1 MYLAELELH
10 GFKSFANKTSV
21 KFDSGITV
29 IVGPNG
35 CGKSNIVDALRWVL
49 GEQRPSQLRSDAMA
63 NVIFNG
69 TSTKKA
75 LGMAEVSVTIQN
87 NREILPIEYNDV
99 TISRR
104 LYRSGESEYL
114 INGSQCRLKD
124 IIELFMDTGM
134 GAGAYSV
141 IELKMVEE
149 ILNDKNNDRRRLFEE
164 AAGVTRYKEKRKQ
177 TYRKLDETRTDMLRV
192 EDILI
197 EIRKKARSLQLQA
210 NKAQRAKSYQENL
223 QKLDMGVSRH
233 EYQHLKGE
241 LEPLVGQI
249 VTAEKEKE
257 ELGRNLEQQDEALG
271 LAQETLQQREKD
283 LAASKLRVDELFN
296 SIRDADTS
304 IRIAS
309 EKITNEEG
317 VIRQYETDIS
327 QSEVEIREFKKSI
340 DRGSENLT
348 RLQAELDAANQEL
361 DVKKQA
367 YDEVLAEVNSM
378 RAQLDSAN
386 RDYETLSQS
395 INEIQSRKIRF
406 ESRLENLEEDVLRI
420 EQQQKEAEGSISR
433 FDDEQKSIEAELE
446 SASHARSEA
455 ENEVGR
461 IRTERDEVQK
471 RQNELKDEIRSVRS
485 RIEASRNEIGL
496 LENIARSNE
505 AFPGSVQHL
514 QKHKSSFRRFEVVS
528 DVLSTTAEYAV
539 ALESVLGEACNYV
552 VVTNVDEATQ
562 AFELLRKD
570 KKGKATVIPLDLLAK
585 SYPVDPES
593 IANVVSCAK
602 EYEPLKQLLLGNVVI
617 SDSLEKALS
626 GKKNVC
632 VTRDGDVV
640 TSERFIRSGSTHKNT
655 GVRVGLRN
663 RIDSCRK
670 DEATATAAL
679 EKLQNE
685 LQRLDTVWAGLN
697 SQKAGDALRAAD
709 EAVRKLENRRNAL
722 QAQKAVYEK
731 TMQERANREKRLQEQ
746 RGELNADLAGI
757 EPRIAE
763 INRKLDDAVQ
773 MRVNLRGALQEKE
786 TALQRS
792 QSTYNDAKLQ
802 QQGTANLLDNQK
814 RDIERASKSIEAIKE
829 RLENRAQRARSS
841 KDLILSL
848 KNEIEGLEAS
858 VSALKGEKEAADKL
872 FSEAEEATARQRG
885 RINQIEDNL
894 RTIRRN
900 KDLNSDLIHH
910 LSLAKSQKDIQLKN
924 IADHIW
930 ETYGI
935 LMDKLTVELPEDM
948 DVATAKSE
956 IAQLRERLRNIGE
969 VNPLAITEYEE
980 EKERVDFYET
990 QIADLTRA
998 EDELRQTIRE
1008 INETAQERFSTTFDQ
1023 IRTNFK
1029 KVFSTLF
1036 QEDDQC
1042 DLILEESSDDPLDHK
1057 IEIIAKPRGKRP
1069 SNIEQLSGGE
1079 KTLTAIALLF
1089 AIYLV
1094 KPSPFCILDEVDA
1107 PLDDANIERFTHLI
1121 KQFSAD
1127 TQFIVITHNKKTMDK
1142 SEIMYGVTMPE
1153 TGVSKL
1159 VGVRMDDV
1167 A

>member
-69 TSTKKA
+69 TSTRKA

-124 IIELFMDTGM
+124 IVELFMDTGM

-149 ILNDKNNDRRRLFEE
+149 ILNDRNNDRRRLFEE

-177 TYRKLDETRTDMLRV
+177 TFRKLDETRNDMLRV
-192 EDILI
+192 EDILV

-210 NKAQRAKSYQENL
+210 NKAQRAKAYQDDL
-223 QKLDMGVSRH
+223 RRLDLGLSRH
-233 EYQHLKGE
+233 ENRQLKAE

-257 ELGRNLEQQDEALG
+257 ELNRNLEQQEEALK
-271 LAQETLQQREKD
+271 LAQETLTAREKD
-283 LAASKLRVDELFN
+283 LNDARRKVDELLN
-296 SIRDADTS
+296 SVRETETT
-304 IRIAS
+304 IRISA

-317 VIRQYETDIS
+317 VIRQYEADIS
-327 QSEVEIREFKKSI
+327 QSEIEVREYRKSI
-340 DRGSENLT
+340 DRGGQQLGALLESLEAAASEL
-348 RLQAELDAANQEL
+348 AERRQTYEA
-361 DVKKQA
+361 
-367 YDEVLAEVNSM
+367 VLADVTST
-378 RAQLDSAN
+378 RAALEAAN
-386 RDYETLSQS
+386 RDYDNHTRS
-395 INEIQSRKIRF
+395 INELQSRRIRL
-406 ESRLENLEEDVLRI
+406 ESRLENLEEDALRI
-420 EQQQKEAEGSISR
+420 ERQQKDAGASIAR
-433 FDDEQKSIEAELE
+433 FGEEQKAVEAELE
-446 SASHARSEA
+446 EA
-455 ENEVGR
+455 VVRRTAAETEVEEIR
-461 IRTERDEVQK
+461 ISRDNSQK
-471 RQNELKDEIRSVRS
+471 RQNDLKDEIRAVRS
-485 RIEASRNEIGL
+485 RIEASRSEIGL

-505 AFPGSVQHL
+505 AFPGSVQYL
-514 QKHKSSFRRFEVVS
+514 QKHKAEFRRVEVVS
-528 DVLSTTAEYAV
+528 DVLSTDAEYAV

-552 VVTNVDEATQ
+552 VVSTVDEANK
-562 AFELLRKD
+562 AFERLRSE
-570 KKGKATVIPLDLLAK
+570 KKGKVTVIPLDLLAK
-585 SYPVDPES
+585 SYPVAEGSLAGKVKCSP
-593 IANVVSCAK
+593 

-617 SDSLEKALS
+617 ADDLGSAL
-626 GKKNVC
+626 GKKGVVS
-632 VTRDGDVV
+632 VTRQGDVV

-655 GVRVGLRN
+655 GIRVGLKD
-663 RIDSCRK
+663 RIEKCRQ
-670 DEATATAAL
+670 DEQKAAAEL
-679 EKLQNE
+679 EGLQQDLSKTE
-685 LQRLDTVWAGLN
+685 AEIAGL
-697 SQKAGDALRAAD
+697 SSSDAASALRSAD
-709 EAVRKLENRRNAL
+709 EAVRKLENRRNAI

-731 TMQERANREKRLQEQ
+731 NQLEHSERSRRIVEQ
-746 RGELNADLAGI
+746 RSEINTGLMEI
-757 EPRIAE
+757 EPQFNE
-763 INRKLDDAVQ
+763 MNRKLQDAVQ
-773 MRVNLRGALQEKE
+773 KRVNLRGTLQEAE
-786 TALQRS
+786 EALQRA
-792 QSTYNDAKLQ
+792 QGVFNEARLKHQGVANQVENQ
-802 QQGTANLLDNQK
+802 Q
-814 RDIERASKSIEAIKE
+814 RDIERANRSIEAIKE
-829 RLENRAQRARSS
+829 RLENRAERARAS
-841 KDLILSL
+841 KDLIIGLKKGIEEAESSLS
-848 KNEIEGLEAS
+848 
-858 VSALKGEKEAADKL
+858 VLKGEKETADRL
-872 FSEAEEATARQRG
+872 FAEAEEATARQRG
-885 RINQIEDNL
+885 RINQIEEDL
-894 RTIRRN
+894 RLNRRN

-910 LSLAKSQKDIQLKN
+910 LTLARAQKEMQLKS
-924 IADHIW
+924 ISDHVW
-930 ETYGI
+930 ETYGL
-935 LMDKLTVELPEDM
+935 LMDQVDAELPDDM
-948 DVATAKSE
+948 DPATAKSE
-956 IAQLRERLRNIGE
+956 IAQFRERLRNIGE

-980 EKERVDFYET
+980 ERERVEFYEN

-998 EDELRQTIRE
+998 EEELRQTIKE
-1008 INETAQERFSTTFDQ
+1008 INETAQERFSSTFEQ
-1023 IRTNFK
+1023 IRTNFR

-1036 QEDDQC
+1036 HEDDQC
-1042 DLILEESSDDPLDHK
+1042 DLLIEENSDDPLDHK

-1107 PLDDANIERFTHLI
+1107 PLDDANIDRFTHLL
-1121 KQFSAD
+1121 KQFSTD

-1142 SEIMYGVTMPE
+1142 SEVMYGVTMPE
-1153 TGVSKL
+1153 TGVSRL

-1167 A
+1167 G